1 MKKIISAVLSIFILT
16 GCSGFVSCGNGGDNT
31 KKTIVCT
38 IFPEYDW
45 VRNILGKK
53 SNEYEVT
60 LLGKNGVDLHSYQP
74 SADDIVKIGQSDL
87 FVYIGGESDEW
98 VEKAFKSVKKDES
111 KTLNLI
117 NALGELAKDEREE
130 GGEEHSDHIHDENQD
145 HDEHEKD
152 EHIWLSLKNASVACD
167 KIAEKLC
174 ELFPENKT
182 DFENNLAKYKE
193 KIDSLDNEFKEAID
207 KSSVKTLVFGD
218 RFPFRY
224 FADDYSL
231 NCYAAFSGCSAETEA
246 SFETIVFLAG
256 KIDEYNLSSICVIDG
271 GDKGIAKSVINATKN
286 KNQQIVVFDS
296 MQAIK
301 QKDIENGEDYLS
313 LMRKNYKAVKTALGT
328 NDAGGNIDG

>member
-1 MKKIISAVLSIFILT
+1 M
-16 GCSGFVSCGNGGDNT
+16 SCEKSGDNA
-31 KKTIVCT
+31 KKSIVCT

-45 VRNILGKK
+45 VKNILGEKID
-53 SNEYEVT
+53 EYDLS

-87 FVYIGGESDEW
+87 FIYVGGESDGW
-98 VEKAFKSVKKDES
+98 VEKTFASIKKDES

-117 NALGELAKDEREE
+117 GALGELVKDEREE
-130 GGEEHSDHIHDENQD
+130 GGDNSDHNHNHDDHSHNHDD

-152 EHIWLSLKNASVACD
+152 EHIWLSLKNAIVSCEKITD
-167 KIAEKLC
+167 KLG
-174 ELFPENKT
+174 ELFPENKSF
-182 DFENNLAKYKE
+182 FENNLAKYKKKLGE
-193 KIDSLDNEFKEAID
+193 LDKEFEETIA

-256 KIDEYNLSSICVIDG
+256 KIDEYGLSSICVIDG
-271 GDKGIAKSVINATKN
+271 GDNSIAKSVINATKN
-286 KNQQIVVFDS
+286 KNQQIVAFDS
-296 MQAIK
+296 MQSVK
-301 QKDIENGEDYLS
+301 QKDIESGADYLS
-313 LMRKNYKAVKTALGT
+313 YMRKNYDAVKIALGIG
-328 NDAGGNIDG
+328 DIGGNTNG

>member
-1 MKKIISAVLSIFILT
+1 MKKILSAVLSIFILT
-16 GCSGFVSCGNGGDNT
+16 GCLCFVSCGKGGDNT
-31 KKTIVCT
+31 KKSIVCT

-45 VRNILGKK
+45 IKNILGEKYD
-53 SNEYEVT
+53 EYEVT

-74 SADDIVKIGQSDL
+74 SADDIVKIGKSDL
-87 FVYIGGESDEW
+87 FVYVGGESDEW
-98 VEKAFKSVKKDES
+98 VGKTFKSVKKDEN

-117 NALGELAKDEREE
+117 GALGDLAKHEREE
-130 GGEEHSDHIHDENQD
+130 GGEEHSDHDHGENHNHDEN
-145 HDEHEKD
+145 EKD
-152 EHIWLSLKNASVACD
+152 EHIWLSLKNAGVLCE
-167 KIAEKLC
+167 KITDKLC
-174 ELFPENKT
+174 ELFPENKNV
-182 DFENNLAKYKE
+182 FENNLAKYKE
-193 KIDSLDNEFKEAID
+193 KLYKLDNEFKEAIG

-256 KIDEYNLSSICVIDG
+256 KIDEYDLSSICVIDG

-296 MQAIK
+296 MQEVK
-301 QKDIENGEDYLS
+301 QKDIENGADYLS
-313 LMRKNYKAVKTALGT
+313 LMRKNYDAAKLALGVK
-328 NDAGGNIDG
+328 NGGGELNG

>member
-1 MKKIISAVLSIFILT
+1 MKKVFSAILSIFILS
-16 GCSGFVSCGNGGDNT
+16 GCCLFASCEKSGENT
-31 KKTIVCT
+31 KKSIVCT

-45 VRNILGKK
+45 VKNILGEKID
-53 SNEYEVT
+53 EYDLS

-87 FVYIGGESDEW
+87 FIYIGGESDEW
-98 VEKAFKSVKKDES
+98 VENAFKSIKKDES
-111 KTLNLI
+111 RTLNLI
-117 NALGELAKDEREE
+117 NSLGDLAKDEREE
-130 GGEEHSDHIHDENQD
+130 GGDNSDHSHDHDDHDD

-152 EHIWLSLKNASVACD
+152 EHIWLSLKNASVSCE
-167 KIAEKLC
+167 KITAKLG
-174 ELFPENKT
+174 ELFPENKGV
-182 DFENNLAKYKE
+182 FENNLVKYKE
-193 KIDSLDNEFKEAID
+193 KLDKLDKEFEEIVGQ
-207 KSSVKTLVFGD
+207 SSVKTLVFGD

-271 GDKGIAKSVINATKN
+271 GDNGIAKSVINSTKN

-296 MQAIK
+296 MQSIK
-301 QKDIENGEDYLS
+301 QKDIESGADYLS
-313 LMRKNYKAVKTALGT
+313 LMRKNYDAIKIALGI
-328 NDAGGNIDG
+328 GEGV

>member
-1 MKKIISAVLSIFILT
+1 MKKILSAILSILILF
-16 GCSGFVSCGNGGDNT
+16 GCCLFASCGNSGDNA
-31 KKTIVCT
+31 KKSIVCT

-45 VRNILGKK
+45 VKNILGEKID
-53 SNEYEVT
+53 EYDLS

-87 FVYIGGESDEW
+87 FIYVGGESDEW
-98 VEKAFKSVKKDES
+98 VEKTFASIKKDES

-117 NALGELAKDEREE
+117 DALGELVKDERE
-130 GGEEHSDHIHDENQD
+130 GGGDNSDHSHDHDD

-152 EHIWLSLKNASVACD
+152 EHIWLSLINASVSCE
-167 KIAEKLC
+167 KITAKLG
-174 ELFPENKT
+174 ELFPENKSV
-182 DFENNLAKYKE
+182 FENNLAKYKE
-193 KIDSLDNEFKEAID
+193 KLEALDKEFEEAIG

-256 KIDEYNLSSICVIDG
+256 KIDEYGLSSICVIDG
-271 GDKGIAKSVINATKN
+271 GDNAIAKSVINATKN
-286 KNQQIVVFDS
+286 KNQQIVAFDS
-296 MQAIK
+296 MQSVK
-301 QKDIENGEDYLS
+301 QKDIESGADYLS
-313 LMRKNYKAVKTALGT
+313 YMRKNYEAVKIALGIE
-328 NDAGGNIDG
+328 DAGGETNG